1 MSQVDAYTI
10 PGSPL
15 NMAQLQARLHDLFAA
30 AASCNRGATSPTS
43 PFQGMLW
50 WDTSASP
57 TEVLRRYTVAMG
69 WRSLASVN
77 INTGAVQALGAWGG
91 DTIPIAK
98 GGTGA
103 TTQAGAQSSLGVPPS
118 TRNMVAGNGLD
129 GGGTLASDR
138 TFTLGTPSSLS
149 GGTSNGVTAN
159 SHTHALLIAS
169 EAQALAGTDNSVLMT
184 PLRSKQAIDTVFQE
198 AVITLGGDFTGTGA
212 TQVRVTRVGRQVTV
226 SSFAATSIGHNSSSN
241 PQSTAGVIPSW
252 ARPESLVQN
261 TYYSNPAA
269 ICTASVTGAGNFG
282 IFYIDHSGNLVARVT
297 TLTNFTISYNV

>member
-69 WRSLASVN
+69 WRALASVN

-91 DTIPIAK
+91 DTIPISK

-118 TRNMVAGNGLD
+118 TRNMVAGNGLT

-149 GGTSNGVTAN
+149 GGTSNGVTSN

-198 AVITLGGDFTGTGA
+198 AVITLDGDFSGSDH
-212 TQVRVTRVGRQVTV
+212 VRVTRVGRQVTI
-226 SSFAATSIGHNSSSN
+226 SSLGVLSHSIGSVRSSAVRV
-241 PQSTAGVIPSW
+241 PTW
-252 ARPESLVQN
+252 ARPSDITHN
-261 TYYSNPAA
+261 AY
-269 ICTASVTGAGNFG
+269 ASVADGVFTLASSPAGIIVVRYYNWSGATINRTDTWTC
-282 IFYIDHSGNLVARVT
+282 IA
-297 TLTNFTISYNV
+297 ISYNV